1 MESHYWNYYRL
12 YKVSEI
18 ACLVGSQLSF
28 FDGHTGQ
35 DAGRNVSLLFWFLQI
50 KAVVTVGQLV
60 ISLSHLAEEEDEDG
74 EEEEDDGAEDGQDDR
89 EVGQRAG
96 LRLGRVLLGS
106 DG

>member
-1 MESHYWNYYRL
+1 M
-12 YKVSEI
+12 
-18 ACLVGSQLSF
+18 
-28 FDGHTGQ
+28 
-35 DAGRNVSLLFWFLQI
+35 FWFLQI

-74 EEEEDDGAEDGQDDR
+74 EEEEDDGPEDGQDDR
-89 EVGQRAG
+89 QVGQRAG